1 MFRSNQ
7 TASQSVALPQPT
19 PEAATV
25 SPAPEAPPELKPPGA
40 GTKAVVLLE
49 EYGDYQ
55 CPPCGGL
62 HPVINGIKKE
72 YGDKVRLVFYQLPL
86 TGLHKN
92 ALAAAHAAVAAKLQN
107 RFWEMH
113 DKLYESQNV
122 WAEFAD
128 IRPLVI
134 DYARQ
139 FGMNVEQFK
148 NDMESRRV
156 AALVQADM
164 QRAKSLQIEST
175 PTLTIEGQIFPNEK
189 LSPENLRVVINRFLV
204 GAASPVVPDKAR

>member
-1 MFRSNQ
+1 M
-7 TASQSVALPQPT
+7 
-19 PEAATV
+19 
-25 SPAPEAPPELKPPGA
+25 
-40 GTKAVVLLE
+40 
-49 EYGDYQ
+49 
-55 CPPCGGL
+55 
-62 HPVINGIKKE
+62 
-72 YGDKVRLVFYQLPL
+72 FYQLPL